1 MSLDTNVIQQ
11 YYAGILRLTPSAA
24 TINAYAQLPSYEAAM
39 DAMMNAAVSSVN
51 PITKLYQAA
60 FDRVP
65 DSAGLTNY
73 TAAYGAG
80 AGTMTLQQIAN
91 QWTGTIEFTTDYP
104 ASMPNADYVGLL
116 YWNVLHRA
124 ADPVGAANFT
134 AALNSGKMTR
144 ADVLL
149 ELSQSP
155 EFAFRIDGHIRGFQE
170 QCALNDPLAYT
181 GTLWDKTPPGP
192 GETITLTTNIDTVNI
207 LGSGAD
213 TVVGTIQSNAA
224 GDDLSTLNTGDTV
237 NGNGKTVMSL
247 IVNDVGDADIA
258 PIADINNLA
267 AINVNLALNAAA
279 GSALNMVEF
288 DNVARVAITQGSTN
302 QELDIT
308 NAQFDTTYAIDLARA
323 VAVDI
328 VSFEDDTG
336 AADTVSLAF
345 NGAGTSATARAV
357 IDLSDEA
364 VESVN
369 IATSGTSFAS
379 VNNGSAVETYTITGA
394 GTTDL
399 VIDDAAATM
408 TIDASGNSGTNTL
421 RIGSLLTSLD
431 TIIGGSGA
439 DTLRAIANVGTTR
452 ATISAVETLRFD
464 FDNAGATQDLRNATG
479 VTTLTLEGDETATV
493 TRAAST
499 IANVNLVS
507 TTSTGADDVNVT
519 YTTGSD
525 TATTLT
531 IGTTNAAGTAAVS
544 TGTVTIAGNAGALT
558 VSSTGDAANA
568 AEDIVADDVASLTVS
583 TVQDLAVTGGGGDD
597 ISAASATSATFTTA
611 GGDLTVD
618 DDVILTDATAVDF
631 NALNGAITVT
641 GDVAGAAENVVINFT
656 ANGGNANDIRV
667 AGQITSENFDAI
679 NVAAAAAADVT
690 IVDILVGTDTADTT
704 THEINLEALGTGTIV
719 TVADVNAEA
728 TGDVLDLVT
737 VTTDADGEV
746 SFTVA
751 AGETDLVISEIDA
764 TASAGTLT
772 VDLGGANLAG
782 ATGVDMSTGAGDTLA
797 ILTADADTFVGG
809 TGADEVWGMG
819 GADDI
824 TLGGGHDIVGFT
836 TNVTADVVGDF
847 VAGATTVASSDVAE
861 FDLSAFNALVGAM
874 QLGDGSGMVV
884 ADGLVRAVTA
894 AAGSGNISASA
905 ANVYALTG
913 TTYANLAAVDAAII
927 TGGTR
932 PLIVDDAVVATDG
945 LIFAW
950 EDNSGNTHLSLVVVD
965 TATDTGTTST
975 VDAVTVT
982 DIAQLVGVQVGSLVS
997 ANFAIVA

>member
-1 MSLDTNVIQQ
+1 MADYSVTPADQIAVSAL
-11 YYAGILRLTPSAA
+11 YAAFWNRAPDSTGFGYWCEVLASGEA
-24 TINAYAQLPSYEAAM
+24 TIDEIATTMRNLPEGVAAYPTWSTNEQLVTEVYQNVFNRAPDAGGLAFWTQALDQGRATFPELVVDMVEAAQGNS
-39 DAMMNAAVSSVN
+39 DGALFDNKVEVGIYVATVAQTDN
-51 PITKLYQAA
+51 PYVTANA
-60 FDRVP
+60 FDLV
-65 DSAGLTNY
+65 
-73 TAAYGAG
+73 TA
-80 AGTMTLQQIAN
+80 
-91 QWTGTIEFTTDYP
+91 DP
-104 ASMPNADYVGLL
+104 ASVATAEAWVDAN
-116 YWNVLHRA
+116 NT
-124 ADPVGAANFT
+124 GAT
-134 AALNSGKMTR
+134 
-144 ADVLL
+144 
-149 ELSQSP
+149 
-155 EFAFRIDGHIRGFQE
+155 
-170 QCALNDPLAYT
+170 Y
-181 GTLWDKTPPGP
+181 
-192 GETITLTTNIDTVNI
+192 TLTTNIDTV
-207 LGSGAD
+207 D
-213 TVVGTIQSNAA
+213 VVGHQVNTVTGTIASTAA
-224 GDDLSTLNTGDTV
+224 ASTLNTGDTI
-237 NGNGKTVMSL
+237 NGNGLTK
-247 IVNDVGDADIA
+247 VNLVVNNDGTANVG
-258 PIADINNLA
+258 PVADINNVA
-267 AINVNLALNAAA
+267 SINVNLASSPANGDAELD
-279 GSALNMVEF
+279 MVEF
-288 DNVARVAITQGSTN
+288 DNVAQVAITQGTN
-302 QELDIT
+302 TQVLDVT
-308 NAQFDTTYAIDLARA
+308 NAQLDATYAINVART
-323 VAVDI
+323 VTLDI
-328 VSFEDDTG
+328 VSFEDDSG

-439 DTLRAIANVGTTR
+439 DTLRAIANIGTTR

-690 IVDILVGTDTADTT
+690 IDDILVGTDTADTT

-728 TGDVLDLVT
+728 GGDVLDLVT

-746 SFTVA
+746 IFTVA
-751 AGETDLVISEIDA
+751 AAETDLVISEIDA

-772 VDLGGANLAG
+772 VDLGGANLSG

-824 TLGGGHDIVGFT
+824 TLGGGHDILGLT
-836 TNVTADVVGDF
+836 TNATTDVVGDF
-847 VAGATTVASSDVAE
+847 VAGATTVASSDVVNY
-861 FDLSAFNALVGAM
+861 DLSAFNALVADVIH
-874 QLGDGSGMVV
+874 GDGSNV
-884 ADGLVRAVTA
+884 
-894 AAGSGNISASA
+894 AAGAGSVLALTGATNISANDTANVFVLSGATYASTGAVETALEDGGGRQLTLDNDAGDALMVVYQDTAGNVQLATLTITTANTADTIA
-905 ANVYALTG
+905 ANDSTV
-913 TTYANLAAVDAAII
+913 AN
-927 TGGTR
+927 
-932 PLIVDDAVVATDG
+932 VAT
-945 LIFAW
+945 
-950 EDNSGNTHLSLVVVD
+950 
-965 TATDTGTTST
+965 
-975 VDAVTVT
+975 
-982 DIAQLVGVQVGSLVS
+982 LVGVSVGDLVS
-997 ANFAIVA
+997 ANFEFVT